1 MPQQPPPS
9 STKPHSKS
17 SAQKETERELEEIG
31 LEVHSL
37 VEIMPVPLG
46 LQSLAELRTPPFG
59 RRVGYALLI
68 ILGVF
73 IAFSF
78 IPWQQSV
85 TGEGT
90 VTAFNPRNRPQTIQN
105 IIAGRIQLWHV
116 NEGQFVRKGDTLLTV
131 TEVKDEYFD
140 PNIIERNLAQL
151 RAKEAYII
159 STELQIGFAS
169 NQIVALKQALSFSL
183 SKAGNKMVQAR
194 NKVIIDSANYE
205 AQKVQYTLS
214 ERQFKR
220 YQELY
225 EKNGLISLTDLEKR
239 RQSLQEKF
247 AYRVESE
254 NKLLNTRN
262 EVLNA
267 RIELSSLQAEYTDK
281 INKTDGER
289 SYKTATLAEA
299 RAELAKLEGK
309 IAALRV
315 RQQQYAVL
323 APQDGYIVRALKA
336 GLGETIKEGEPIATI
351 MPSISDKAVEMY
363 VSAIDLPLLHPGQT
377 VRIEF
382 EGWPALQFS
391 GWPGATVGTFTGR
404 LAVVD
409 FIASSNGFYRVLVQ
423 PDTNGQPWP
432 DQVRLG
438 SGARGWAML
447 NFVPIWYE
455 TWRQL
460 NGFRPNWV
468 RTAAGS
474 TGIPDAERK
483 GTGADYGT
491 QEKSDKDK

>member
-1 MPQQPPPS
+1 LFF
-9 STKPHSKS
+9 T
-17 SAQKETERELEEIG
+17 LI
-31 LEVHSL
+31 
-37 VEIMPVPLG
+37 
-46 LQSLAELRTPPFG
+46 
-59 RRVGYALLI
+59 AL
-68 ILGVF
+68 
-73 IAFSF
+73 SF

-105 IIAGRIQLWHV
+105 IIAGRINVWHV
-116 NEGQFVRKGDTLLTV
+116 NEGQFVRKGDTLLTI
-131 TEVKDEYFD
+131 TEVKDDYFD
-140 PNIIERNLAQL
+140 PRLIERTQDQY
-151 RAKEAYII
+151 RAKQGYMA
-159 STELQIGFAS
+159 STEKQIGFAT
-169 NQIVALKQALSFSL
+169 NQLAALRQALDFSL
-183 SKAGNKMVQAR
+183 SKARNKLIQAR
-194 NKVIIDSANYE
+194 NKVVIDSANFE

-247 AYRVESE
+247 AYRIESE

-267 RIELSSLQAEYTDK
+267 RIELSSVLAEYTDK

-299 RAELAKLEGK
+299 RAELAKLESK
-309 IAALRV
+309 ISSLRV
-315 RQQQYAVL
+315 RQAQYAVL

-351 MPSISDKAVEMY
+351 MPSVSDKAVEMY
-363 VSAIDLPLLHPGQT
+363 VNAIDLPLLHPGQM

-391 GWPGATVGTFTGR
+391 GWPGASVGTFTGK

-409 FIASSNGFYRVLVQ
+409 FLASSNGLYRVLVK
-423 PDTNGQPWP
+423 PDPNGNPWP
-432 DQVRLG
+432 EQVRLG

-483 GTGADYGT
+483 GTGADNGVPY
-491 QEKSDKDK
+491 QKEK

>member
-1 MPQQPPPS
+1 M
-9 STKPHSKS
+9 
-17 SAQKETERELEEIG
+17 TERQQEEQEEENREMLEEIG
-31 LEVHSL
+31 LEREEVPAFAREEIRLRSL
-37 VEIMPVPLG
+37 DN
-46 LQSLAELRTPPFG
+46 LRTPRFG
-59 RRVGYALLI
+59 RRVGYWLMAIFGGLLLI
-68 ILGVF
+68 
-73 IAFSF
+73 SF

-90 VTAFNPRNRPQTIQN
+90 VTAFNPRNRPQTVQN

-116 NEGQFVRKGDTLLTV
+116 NEGQFVRKGDTLLTIS
-131 TEVKDEYFD
+131 EVKDEYFD
-140 PNIIERNLAQL
+140 PALIERMKEQY

-159 STELQIGFAS
+159 STQ
-169 NQIVALKQALSFSL
+169 NQIDFATNQLAALRQARELTL
-183 SKAGNKMVQAR
+183 SKTRNKLIQAR

-205 AQKVQYTLS
+205 AQKVQYTLA

-247 AYRVESE
+247 AYRIESE

-262 EVLNA
+262 ELINA
-267 RIELSSLQAEYTDK
+267 RIELSSVAAEYADK

-289 SYKTATLAEA
+289 SYKSATLAEA
-299 RAELAKLEGK
+299 ESELSKLRSKLSAVGV
-309 IAALRV
+309 R
-315 RQQQYAVL
+315 RQQYNVL

-351 MPSISDKAVEMY
+351 MPSISDKAVEIF
-363 VSAIDLPLLHPGQT
+363 VRPIDLPLLEIGQR

-391 GWPGATVGTFTGR
+391 GWPNASVGTFGGK

-409 FIASSNGFYRVLVQ
+409 YVASSNGLYRVLIK
-423 PDTNGQPWP
+423 PDPDLEPWP
-432 DQVRLG
+432 NQVRLG

-447 NFVPIWYE
+447 KFVPIWYE
-455 TWRQL
+455 IWRQM
-460 NGFRPNWV
+460 NGFPPNMT
-468 RTAAGS
+468 RTGS
-474 TGIPDAERK
+474 SSAIPDAERK
-483 GTGADYGT
+483 GVGADNGT
-491 QEKSDKDK
+491 PEKKAK